1 MRLVT
6 RVFVSFVAMA
16 LTVGC
21 QQVED
26 PPPPTFTFGSLR
38 GYSGPGE
45 NTVPLEGA
53 QLCQMDT
60 NTCALSDERGAVAI
74 EIPIG
79 ESWVT
84 LTKEGYL
91 SYLFPFVAGAA
102 GRFAPA
108 FAVESNT
115 FTAEQYESV
124 GSPYPMGSQ
133 GAVFL
138 SARPPS
144 IVGATFDLL
153 DAAGVKQFYL
163 DEEGLWDP
171 NLQATGSFDGWGGFT
186 EVNPGVLQAKIGGMV
201 GGCTPIWG
209 WPGDAEDTVRFPVR
223 EGHATWIGWNCRQ
236 AAP

>member
-6 RVFVSFVAMA
+6 GVFVSFVAMA
-16 LTVGC
+16 LPVGC

-26 PPPPTFTFGSLR
+26 PPLPTFTFGSLR
-38 GYSGPGE
+38 GYNGPGE

-60 NTCALSDERGAVAI
+60 DTCALADENGAVAI

-79 ESWVT
+79 ESAVT

-91 SYLFPFVAGAA
+91 PYLFPFVTGTA
-102 GRFAPA
+102 GRSIPLFG
-108 FAVESNT
+108 VESNT
-115 FTAEQYESV
+115 FTAEQYKRLDSD
-124 GSPYPMGSQ
+124 YPMGLQ

-138 SARPPS
+138 AAQPVS
-144 IVGATFDLL
+144 IVGATFELL
-153 DAAGVKQFYL
+153 DATGVKQFYR

-171 NLQATGSFDGWGGFT
+171 NLEATTTSWWGGFT
-186 EVNPGVLQAKIGGMV
+186 EVNPGVVLQAKVGGMV
-201 GGCTPIWG
+201 SGCKLVWG
-209 WPGDAEDTVRFPVR
+209 WPGDGEDTVRFPVR
-223 EGHATWIGWNCRQ
+223 EGHATWVGWNCKQ